1 MATTRTFNDMLN
13 DYLTYPLLKEEMSNR
28 VYLLNKM
35 DKDDGWKTGPLPV
48 PFKGAGA
55 SSVSFGSLTASNDI
69 AEDKYVRGEVP
80 AAKEVWGSMIFNQ
93 RDLYEHDSKKMEIS
107 FLQLLP
113 DAIGDFMDYMKYA
126 VTCNLTNGAA
136 IATLTADSDAAG
148 AGILNID
155 RPDRLVIG
163 QKLQIDDGNSSPA
176 TVYVIAIDMNAK
188 TATTSSTRGG
198 SATSL
203 SGAYTVAQGAKLYLD
218 NGQSNSFSNLKS
230 MLLSSAN
237 GGDAA
242 LYGQTKTAYPYLQA
256 INIDGSTIT
265 ATNILDKIFD
275 AFVTVRTFG
284 KGNPTEAMM
293 SYKHWGSILK
303 LLELQTGSYRQKEGS
318 SKASIYGWDQVVLT
332 GIKGTL
338 TFTAVQEMDDDFI
351 AIIDWRAFK
360 FHSNGFFRK
369 RTSPSGNQY
378 FEVRNTAGYQYIV
391 DICLFGEMVCS
402 RPSYC
407 GIIHSISY

>member
-1 MATTRTFNDMLN
+1 MSTTRTFNDMLN
-13 DYLTYPLLKEEMSNR
+13 DYLTYPLLKEEMSER
-28 VYLLNKM
+28 VYLLNKV

-69 AEDKYVRGEVP
+69 AEDKYVRGEVS
-80 AAKEVWGSMIFNQ
+80 AAKEIWGSMIFNQ
-93 RDLYEHDSKKMEIS
+93 RDLYEHDSGKMEVS

-113 DAIGDFMDYMKYA
+113 DAIEDFMDYMKYA
-126 VTCNLTNGAA
+126 VSCTLINGAA
-136 IATLTADSDAAG
+136 VATLTADSDTAG
-148 AGILNID
+148 TGIQNVD

-163 QKLQIDDGNSSPA
+163 QKLQIDDGNSAPA
-176 TVYVIAIDMNAK
+176 TRYVIGIDMNEK
-188 TATTSSTRGG
+188 TVTLSATRGG
-198 SATSL
+198 LAAATTGYEL
-203 SGAYTVAQGAKLYLD
+203 AQSAKLYLD
-218 NGQSNSFSNLKS
+218 NAQSNSFSSLKP
-230 MLLSSAN
+230 MLLSLAN

-256 INIDGSTIT
+256 INVNGSTIT

-275 AFVTVRTFG
+275 AFVTVRQFG
-284 KGNPTEAMM
+284 KGNPNEAIM

-303 LLELQTGSYRQKEGS
+303 LLELSKGAYRTSEGS
-318 SKASIYGWDQVVLT
+318 RKASVYGWDQVVLT

-338 TFTAVQEMDDDFI
+338 TFTAVQEMDDDYI
-351 AIIDWRAFK
+351 ALIDWRALK
-360 FHSNGFFRK
+360 FHSNGFFKKRK
-369 RTSPSGNQY
+369 APDGKQY
-378 FEVRNTAGYQYIV
+378 FEVRNTSGFQYIV
-391 DICLFGEMVCS
+391 DICLFGEMILS